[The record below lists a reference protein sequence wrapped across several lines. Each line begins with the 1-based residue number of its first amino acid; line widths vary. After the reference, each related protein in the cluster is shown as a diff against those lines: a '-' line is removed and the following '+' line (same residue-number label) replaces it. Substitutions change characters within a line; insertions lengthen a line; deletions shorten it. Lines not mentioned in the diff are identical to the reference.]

1 MEENKTNKV
10 TYSFAE
16 ISQCSRI
23 SNTSKNHHAHQQI
36 ATVCR
41 QRRHCINPSD
51 PRKRISARENLRN
64 QYISNHKKKSIITFI
79 LYKQGKRNSGHTR
92 CRRSSDR
99 SIFIPTSSEFLP
111 PEFSASSTSSLL
123 AFLGLSLPPSFRK
136 SDRPNSKSCSG
147 KRDSLNLT
155 CSSEMGKTDSEPKGV
170 ALAPECCGLSL
181 QNRRTSQHSSKCM
194 HRHVSHAVITK
205 H

>member
-1 MEENKTNKV
+1 V
-10 TYSFAE
+10 F
-16 ISQCSRI
+16 
-23 SNTSKNHHAHQQI
+23 SNFKHFQKSPCTLAD
-36 ATVCR
+36 
-41 QRRHCINPSD
+41 RHCLQATPALHKSFW
-51 PRKRISARENLRN
+51 PKKENICQGKPKKLVHFKS
-64 QYISNHKKKSIITFI
+64 QKKSIITFI

-147 KRDSLNLT
+147 KRDSLNST

-181 QNRRTSQHSSKCM
+181 QNIRTY
-194 HRHVSHAVITK
+194 
-205 H
+205 